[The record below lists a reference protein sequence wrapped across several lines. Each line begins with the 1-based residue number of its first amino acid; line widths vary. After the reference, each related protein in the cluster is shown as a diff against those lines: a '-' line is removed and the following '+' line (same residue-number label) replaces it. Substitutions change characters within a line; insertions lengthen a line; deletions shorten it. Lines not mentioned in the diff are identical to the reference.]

1 MIFLLPAATILS
13 GFSCVT
19 PLYYNNSI
27 RHIRGP
33 LDFLTLLMGKIIC
46 NLATSVDGFIADENG
61 GVDWLNDF
69 QAEDYGMVEFFEQCG
84 TAIMGSKTYEQ
95 ALSFNS
101 WFGKMDGVIFTSRKL
116 PFFKNEIIN
125 FVNGDPVPVAE
136 ELRQK
141 EKDSWLV
148 GGGQLIKSFIDL
160 HLLDELVITIV
171 PRLLGKGL
179 ALCPSIKEVSK
190 LQLIDSK
197 AHTDG
202 VVQLRYCLA

>member
-1 MIFLLPAATILS
+1 
-13 GFSCVT
+13 
-19 PLYYNNSI
+19 
-27 RHIRGP
+27 
-33 LDFLTLLMGKIIC
+33 MGKVIC

-69 QAEDYGMVEFFEQCG
+69 NAEDYGMIDFFEQCG
-84 TAIMGSKTYEQ
+84 TAVMGSKTYEQ

-101 WFGKMDGVIFTSRKL
+101 WFGKMEGVVFTSRKL
-116 PFFKNEIIN
+116 PPFNNEIIN
-125 FVNGDPVPVAE
+125 FVSGDPRPVVE
-136 ELRQK
+136 QLQKK

-148 GGGQLIKSFIDL
+148 GGGQLITSFIDL

-171 PRLLGKGL
+171 PRLLGKVL

-202 VVQLRYCLA
+202 VLQLRYRVV

>member
-1 MIFLLPAATILS
+1 
-13 GFSCVT
+13 
-19 PLYYNNSI
+19 
-27 RHIRGP
+27 
-33 LDFLTLLMGKIIC
+33 MGKIVC

-69 QAEDYGMVEFFEQCG
+69 QAEDYGMIDFFEKCG

-101 WFGKMDGVIFTSRKL
+101 WFGKMEGVVFTSRKL
-116 PFFKNEIIN
+116 PPFNNEIIN
-125 FVNGDPVPVAE
+125 FVSGDPRPVVE
-136 ELRQK
+136 QLQKK

-148 GGGQLIKSFIDL
+148 GGGQLITSFIDL

-202 VVQLRYCLA
+202 VLQLRYRVV

>member
-1 MIFLLPAATILS
+1 
-13 GFSCVT
+13 
-19 PLYYNNSI
+19 
-27 RHIRGP
+27 
-33 LDFLTLLMGKIIC
+33 MGKIIC
-46 NLATSVDGFIADENG
+46 NLATSLDGFIADERG

-69 QAEDYGMVEFFEQCG
+69 QAEDYRMIDFFEQCG

-101 WFGKMDGVIFTSRKL
+101 WFGKMEGVVFTSRKL
-116 PFFKNEIIN
+116 PLFKNETIN
-125 FVNGDPVPVAE
+125 FVSGDPVPVVE
-136 ELRQK
+136 KLSRS

-148 GGGQLIKSFIDL
+148 GGGELIASFIDL
-160 HLLDELVITIV
+160 HLLDELIITVV

-190 LQLIDSK
+190 LQLLDSK

-202 VVQLRYCLA
+202 VLQLRYRFA